1 MIISNK
7 SEHKKADYSI
17 ARLKKDGV
25 NYEVI
30 VDSEAAIKAKKGE
43 ASISEAILVT
53 KIFKDAH
60 KGDVAGDL
68 DEIFGT
74 DDIMEIAGEII
85 KKGEIQLSEEYRKK
99 IMDLKRNQV
108 LEAIATKAVDP
119 VNHYP
124 VPRQRIEL
132 ALEQAKYKIR
142 YEKTVDEQVKELMNL
157 LPTVMPVS
165 FKELI
170 LTITSPP
177 QFSGQVFS
185 IVKNAGEL
193 VGQDYLSDGGAIIKA
208 KIPAGK
214 KNELVDKLK
223 SLSHGIIKIMEA
235 EL

>member
-1 MIISNK
+1 MNITK

-17 ARLKKDGV
+17 ARLKKEGV
-25 NYEVI
+25 NYEII

-43 ASISEAILVT
+43 ASINEAILVN

-60 KGDVAGDL
+60 KGDVSGNL
-68 DEIFGT
+68 EEVFGT
-74 DDIMEIAGEII
+74 DDVTEIANEII

-99 IMDLKRNQV
+99 ITDQKKNQV
-108 LEAIATKAVDP
+108 LEAITTKAVDP
-119 VNHYP
+119 STHYP

-142 YEKTVDEQVKELMNL
+142 YERTVEEQVKELMNL

-165 FKELI
+165 FKELM
-170 LTITSPP
+170 LSITSPP
-177 QFSGQVFS
+177 QFIGQVFS
-185 IVKNAGEL
+185 IVKSAGEL
-193 VGQDYLSDGGAIIKA
+193 IGQDYLPDGGAVIKA